1 MLFRL
6 LHALSL
12 IAAVLAVL
20 LGPPSI
26 SAAEAAMVSP
36 PAVTD
41 AMAAMGMPDQMP
53 CCPKPKPDTNTCGK
67 GCVFSLACGSSFA
80 AQAEAKAILRERF
93 PRLRQTFDP
102 IPHAELR
109 SLTGAP
115 PHRPPKV

>member
-1 MLFRL
+1 M
-6 LHALSL
+6 
-12 IAAVLAVL
+12 V
-20 LGPPSI
+20 PPP
-26 SAAEAAMVSP
+26 A
-36 PAVTD
+36 AVTD

-53 CCPKPKPDTNTCGK
+53 CCPKPKPATNTCGK

-80 AQAEAKAILRERF
+80 AQAEAKAILPEPF
-93 PRLRQTFDP
+93 PQLRQTFDP